1 MTLVVNFY
9 GGPGSGKST
18 LAAGVFYELKQKG
31 INCELARE
39 YAKDIVWRGTEVI
52 LEDQIYVFA
61 KQRRRIKDLEHKVDI
76 IVTDSPI
83 LMSLIYG
90 EKESHWFKELVK
102 HENQKHNNLNMFVQ
116 RDPDRPYNPSGR
128 YQTEEQAM
136 LLDLQMANMLSEN
149 DQPYKKVIAND
160 PSLVLWFIK
169 EKMNG

>member
-1 MTLVVNFY
+1 MSIVINFY

-61 KQRRRIKDLEHKVDI
+61 KQRRRIKDLENKVDV
-76 IVTDSPI
+76 IVTDSP
-83 LMSLIYG
+83 LMMSLIYG
-90 EKESHWFKELVK
+90 EKESQWFKGLVT
-102 HENQKHNNLNMFVQ
+102 HENSKHNNLNMFVK
-116 RDPDRPYNPSGR
+116 RDPDRSYNPSGR
-128 YQTEEQAM
+128 YQTQEQAEALDKVM
-136 LLDLQMANMLSEN
+136 LEMLQQNEQEYRVVS
-149 DQPYKKVIAND
+149 AND
-160 PSLVLWFIK
+160 PGLVIWFMK